1 MKILGS
7 FSTDPI
13 SIGEGETFELIIE
26 NQKLFREL
34 IEDIKTQIAGE
45 KGIIVLSSNDIPIP
59 IRKNIE
65 LIETF
70 ALFDI
75 NTKSLLSKVYTSL
88 ETAALDEEHYIRS
101 QELMANIEQY
111 LNELGDILEFDLDY
125 NKLSIDSIIKAV
137 SPRLSMCYNS
147 PLETIIDYM
156 NLICSLDNNKLFVFV
171 NIRSY
176 FDDGEITRFVQTI
189 SAKGMMALIVESVER
204 NKIDGTKKIVVDSD
218 LCEI

>member
-7 FSTDPI
+7 FSTDSI

-34 IEDIKTQIAGE
+34 VEDIKTQIAGE
-45 KGIIVLSSNDIPIP
+45 KGSIVLSSNDIPVP
-59 IRKNIE
+59 IRNNIE
-65 LIETF
+65 LIETVS
-70 ALFDI
+70 LFDV
-75 NTKSLLSKVYTSL
+75 NTKYLLNKVYTSL
-88 ETAALDEEHYIRS
+88 ETAALDEDHYIKS
-101 QELMANIEQY
+101 LELMTNIERY
-111 LNELGDILEFDLDY
+111 LNELGDVLGFDLDY

-147 PLETIIDYM
+147 PLEAIIDYM
-156 NLICSLDNNKLFVFV
+156 NLICSLDKIKLFIFV

-176 FDDGEITRFVQTI
+176 FDDDEITRFVQTI